1 MYIKFENVK
10 IKNFQAIQQA
20 DVDLDE
26 QGVVLVKGV
35 NDYEDNAKSNGSGKS
50 SLFES
55 IVWCIYGK
63 TSNGITDVK
72 NRYADGGCYVILSFY
87 IDNVRYEIIR
97 SIKDK
102 DYGNGVKL
110 KCEDKDITN
119 KNKVD
124 TEKQIKSIIGFDFD
138 IFLSTVYLS
147 QGFNSRIGI
156 LTPSGRKERIE
167 SLTGISDKVA
177 EFKDKISEIKSN
189 LSNELNEL
197 NSRISYKN
205 GEKNSLVAN
214 INEYDSDVEITVD
227 IDMDEFNSLKQELS
241 KLQEYERNVSIQL
254 RDTEND
260 ITFAESQLSKC
271 KKSLCEDE
279 EKLTDIGQNI
289 CPLCKSLLGD
299 DRTDELKSS
308 LMSSIKSN
316 KSVITDL
323 EEKIKELND
332 TADIFK
338 LKLNRVTDE
347 LYDKNIKYV
356 KLEKLH
362 NEYLVNLSKIKN
374 KELVESFKTKVFDL
388 SAEILELENERDLI
402 KKKYEISNHCV
413 SLISKAF
420 RTYLLE
426 NIIDYM
432 NGRLGVY
439 SSMLFSNS
447 SDLINLKSDGNKLN
461 ICLGDALY
469 ESLSGGEKR
478 KVDIALTIVQRDMLI
493 DIAGVTSNI
502 IVLDEVIDFCDETA
516 TESILSMFTSVSD
529 TVSTM
534 EIISHNDYNIPFDK
548 TLTVHKTT
556 DRQAIVEVA

>member
-1 MYIKFENVK
+1 MYIKFESIK
-10 IKNFQAIQQA
+10 IKNFQAIKYA
-20 DVDLDE
+20 ELELDE
-26 QGVVLVKGV
+26 QGIVLVKGI
-35 NDYEDNAKSNGSGKS
+35 NDHEDNAKSNGSGKS

-63 TSNGITDVK
+63 TSNGISDVK
-72 NRYADGGCYVILSFY
+72 NRYAPDGCYVILDFK
-87 IDNVRYEIIR
+87 IDNNSYQIIR
-97 SIKDK
+97 SVKDK
-102 DYGNGVKL
+102 DYGTGVKL
-110 KCEDKDITN
+110 FHNGADITS

-124 TEKQIKSIIGFDFD
+124 TEKQIKSVIVFDVD
-138 IFLSTVYLS
+138 VFLSTVYLS

-156 LTPSGRKERIE
+156 LSPSGRKERIE
-167 SLTGISDKVA
+167 LLTGISDRVS

-254 RDTEND
+254 RNTEND

-316 KSVITDL
+316 RSVITDL

-362 NEYLVNLSKIKN
+362 NEYLVNLSKMKN

-388 SAEILELENERDLI
+388 SSEILELENEQSELSH
-402 KKKYEISNHCV
+402 KYDISNHCV
-413 SLISKAF
+413 SLVSKSF

-426 NIIDYM
+426 NIISYM
-432 NGRLGVY
+432 NDRLKIY
-439 SSMLFSNS
+439 SPMLFSNPE
-447 SDLINLKSDGNKLN
+447 DVINLNSDGNKLN
-461 ICLGDALY
+461 ICLGSSLY

-478 KVDIALTIVQRDMLI
+478 KTDIVMSVVQRDMLI
-493 DIAGVTSNI
+493 DIVGITTNI
-502 IVLDEVIDFCDETA
+502 LVLDEVIDFCDETA
-516 TESILSMFTSVSD
+516 TDSILNMFTLVGD

-534 EIISHNDYNIPFDK
+534 EIISHNDYSIPFDK
-548 TLTVHKTT
+548 TIVVHKSK
-556 DRQAIVEVA
+556 DRYSTVEVM